1 MDTVME
7 VTVMDTDIAT
17 EVDMD
22 MDTAT
27 VAVTHRS

>member
-22 MDTAT
+22 TAT